1 MNNTFLVS
9 IVMPYYKKELY
20 VDESIQSILNQSYK
34 NFELILVN
42 DDIENKNFINRVSNL
57 DQRIRLIHNDKNL
70 GAGLSRNKAI
80 ALSKGEYIAFCD
92 SDDLWKK
99 DKLEL
104 QLNFMKKFNL
114 NFSFTSYDIIDENNK
129 FIKIRRAP
137 YFVDF
142 KKLRNSCDI
151 GLSTI
156 ITKRNIFEDN
166 KYQFSN
172 LKTKEDYVLWL
183 KLAQSGVE
191 MKGFDQNLTSWRKS
205 KNSLSSSIFQK
216 LIDGYRVYRIHL
228 GYGRFK
234 SLFYLMILSINFVLK
249 N

>member
-1 MNNTFLVS
+1 MKSMTLVS
-9 IVMPYYKKELY
+9 VIMPYYKKEFY
-20 VDESIQSILNQSYK
+20 VDESVQSILNQSYK

-42 DDIENKNFINRVSNL
+42 DDIENKNFINKMSNL
-57 DQRIRLIHNDKNL
+57 DQRIRLVHNDKNL

-80 ALSKGEYIAFCD
+80 VLSKGEYVAFCD
-92 SDDLWKK
+92 CDDLWKK

-104 QLNFMKKFNL
+104 QLNFMEKFNL
-114 NFSFTSYDIIDENNK
+114 SFSFTSYDIIDENNK
-129 FIKIRRAP
+129 FIKTRQAP
-137 YFVDF
+137 KFVDF

-156 ITKRNIFEDN
+156 ITKRKIFEGN

-183 KLAQSGVE
+183 KFAQGGIE
-191 MKGFDQNLTSWRKS
+191 MRGLDQNLTSWRKT

-228 GYGRFK
+228 RYGRLK
-234 SLFYLMILSINFVLK
+234 SLFYLIILSINFVLK

>member
-1 MNNTFLVS
+1 MFLVS
-9 IVMPYYKKELY
+9 IIMPYYKKELY
-20 VDESIQSILNQSYK
+20 VSESVQSILNQSYT

-42 DDIENKNFINRVSNL
+42 DDTENKNFINKISNF

-80 ALSKGEYIAFCD
+80 VLSKGEYIAFCD

-99 DKLEL
+99 NKLEL

-129 FIKIRRAP
+129 LIKIRKAP
-137 YFVDF
+137 SFVDF

-156 ITKRNIFEDN
+156 IAKKNIFKGN

-172 LKTKEDYVLWL
+172 LKTKEDYILWL
-183 KLAQSGVE
+183 KFAQDGIE
-191 MKGFDQNLTSWRKS
+191 MKGFDQNLSSWRKT

-216 LIDGYRVYRIHL
+216 LIDGYRVYREHL
-228 GYGRFK
+228 GYGIFK
-234 SLFYLMILSINFVLK
+234 SLFYLIILSINFVLK

>member
-1 MNNTFLVS
+1 
-9 IVMPYYKKELY
+9 MPYYKKELY
-20 VDESIQSILNQSYK
+20 VSESVQSILNQSYT

-42 DDIENKNFINRVSNL
+42 DDTENKNFINKISNF

-80 ALSKGEYIAFCD
+80 VLSKGEYIAFCD

-99 DKLEL
+99 NKLEL

-129 FIKIRRAP
+129 FIKIRKAP
-137 YFVDF
+137 NFVDF

-156 ITKRNIFEDN
+156 IAKKNIFKGN

-172 LKTKEDYVLWL
+172 LKTKEDYILWL
-183 KLAQSGVE
+183 KFAQDGIE
-191 MKGFDQNLTSWRKS
+191 MKGFDQNLSSWRKT

-216 LIDGYRVYRIHL
+216 LIDGYRVYREHL
-228 GYGRFK
+228 GYGIFK
-234 SLFYLMILSINFVLK
+234 SLFYLIILSINFVLK